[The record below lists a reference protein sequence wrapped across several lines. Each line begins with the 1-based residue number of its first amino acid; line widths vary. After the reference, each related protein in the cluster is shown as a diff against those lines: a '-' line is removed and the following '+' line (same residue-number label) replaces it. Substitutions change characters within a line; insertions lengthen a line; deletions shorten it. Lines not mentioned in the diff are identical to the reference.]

1 MQAIRFEAVFA
12 TVLLAAGC
20 SGTDD
25 DNRGSSQGESGI
37 MSGDTGTDSAT
48 DANDDAADG
57 IDEKLDVGIG
67 SDIGPVGCGGDHGG
81 MGPGGDVEIEF
92 SYIWVANS
100 TQGTISKIDTQ
111 TMVEM
116 GRYIVRED
124 SAGSPS
130 RTSVNMSGDVAVAN
144 RLGGV
149 TKVLADP
156 ETCPDVNGDGVI
168 TTSTGPDD
176 IKAWGEDECVVWHTP
191 FAYSSQRP
199 VAWAQGEWNP
209 ATCQYDNQ
217 KLWTS
222 GGTQAGGVE
231 VVLLDGETGA
241 IEQTISVPEVQFDGF
256 GIYGAA
262 VDGDGN
268 FWGSQLGQSGKRL
281 LFVDRE
287 TFQYKVWD
295 QPVSAYG
302 MTVDSDGFVWTC
314 AASVGRFDPMTETW
328 QTAATGGAG
337 GCMGDGAGILW
348 QAGSQLTAVDTQ
360 TLLVVQTIP
369 LDSYVHGVSID
380 FHGHVWGV
388 TMQQPYAYRADP
400 ATGVVD
406 TFTGLTGPYT
416 YSDMTGFAL
425 QNAGTIPTPQG

>member
-1 MQAIRFEAVFA
+1 MSMSRIKTICSAMFLVTA
-12 TVLLAAGC
+12 C
-20 SGTDD
+20 SGDD
-25 DNRGSSQGESGI
+25 DSRAGGESDPGI
-37 MSGDTGTDSAT
+37 SSLGGTETDGNTSGANGNDSS
-48 DANDDAADG
+48 N
-57 IDEKLDVGIG
+57 DEKLDVGMG
-67 SDIGPVGCGGDHGG
+67 NDLGPIGCGGDHGG
-81 MGPGGDVEIEF
+81 NGPGGDVEIEF
-92 SYIWVANS
+92 SYIWIANS
-100 TQGTISKIDTQ
+100 TEGTISKIDTQ
-111 TMVEM
+111 TMEEM

-149 TKVLADP
+149 TKVLANP
-156 ETCPDVNGDGVI
+156 EDCPDVNGDGVI
-168 TTSTGPDD
+168 TTSTGQGDV
-176 IKAWGEDECVVWHTP
+176 KAWGEDECVVWHTP
-191 FAYSSQRP
+191 FGYSSQRP

-209 ATCQYDNQ
+209 ATCEYDNQ

-231 VVLLDGETGA
+231 VALLDGHTGA
-241 IEQTISVPEVQFDGF
+241 VEHTLQVPEVQFDGF

-262 VDGDGN
+262 VDGEGN
-268 FWGSQLGQSGKRL
+268 FWGSQLGQGGKHL

-287 TFQYKVWD
+287 TFEYKVWA

-314 AASVGRFDPMTETW
+314 SSSVARFDPQTETW
-328 QTAATGGAG
+328 ETAATGGSG
-337 GCMGDGAGILW
+337 GCMADGSGILW
-348 QAGSQLTAVDTQ
+348 QAGNQLTAVDTQ
-360 TLLVVQTIP
+360 TLQVVQTIP
-369 LDSYVHGVSID
+369 IDSYVHGVSID

-388 TMQQPYAYRADP
+388 TMQQPFAYRADP